1 MAPRKKAQGQPTTT
15 SLPSKGMQFGGG
27 SSGAIDTTS
36 LPAAKLEAWGGWA
49 SAPQPQR
56 EAKP

>member
-1 MAPRKKAQGQPTTT
+1 MARKKPESKIAPT
-15 SLPSKGMQFGGG
+15 SLPTKGMQFGGG

-36 LPAAKLEAWGGWA
+36 LPAPKLESWGGWA